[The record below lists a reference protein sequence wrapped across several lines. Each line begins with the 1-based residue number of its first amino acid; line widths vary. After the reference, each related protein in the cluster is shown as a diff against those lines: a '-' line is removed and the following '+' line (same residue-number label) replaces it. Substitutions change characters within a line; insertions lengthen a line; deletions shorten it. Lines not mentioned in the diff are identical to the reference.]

1 MDVLIDTDPGIDDAL
16 ALILA
21 LRSPELDV
29 RGITVVHGNVPVDRG
44 TRNAFRILDLIGRR
58 DVPVSSGAAVP
69 LLRELRTA
77 EIVHGADGLADLIT
91 TEVDASP
98 DGTAGPAFLVRTLEA
113 AVQPITIITLGPLT
127 NVAIALAF
135 APHLAERIER
145 IVTMGGAVRSEG
157 NATPAAEFNILAD
170 PEAAAIV
177 LRSGV
182 PVTLVPLD
190 ATMRAIF
197 PGDWSKRLRHS
208 DDDVERFAGALAT
221 HVTDIYRKYYGIDG
235 FALHDPLAVAVAID
249 PSLVEGQDLWV
260 AVDTGDGL
268 TAGKTFADF
277 WHIPQPWGE
286 PNARVA
292 LDVDADRFLTM
303 FCQRLFGRYP
313 P

>member
-1 MDVLIDTDPGIDDAL
+1 VDVVIDTDPGIDDAL
-16 ALILA
+16 ALALA

-44 TRNAFRILDLIGRR
+44 TRNAFRILDLLDRR
-58 DVPVSSGAAVP
+58 DVPVAAGAAVP

-77 EIVHGADGLADLIT
+77 EIVHGADGLADLVT
-91 TEVDASP
+91 TEVDVAP
-98 DGTAGPAFLVRTLEA
+98 EAVAGPAFIVRAVEA
-113 AVQPITIITLGPLT
+113 ASNPLTVITLGPLT

-135 APHLAERIER
+135 APQIAEGIER
-145 IVTMGGAVRSEG
+145 VVSMGGAVRVEG

-182 PVTLVPLD
+182 EITLVPLD
-190 ATMRAIF
+190 ATMKVIF
-197 PGDWSKRLRHS
+197 PGEWSERLRGS
-208 DDDVERFAGALAT
+208 DDEVERFAGELGS
-221 HVTDIYRKYYGIDG
+221 HVTKVYRQYYGIDG
-235 FALHDPLAVAVAID
+235 FALHDPLAVGVAVD
-249 PSLVEGQDLWV
+249 PTLVEGRDLWV
-260 AVDTGDGL
+260 TVDTGQGI

-277 WHIPQPWGE
+277 WHIPEPWGE

-292 LDVDADRFLTM
+292 LDADADRFLRLY
-303 FCQRLFGRYP
+303 CERLFGRYP